1 MGSELARADERIQVI
16 CEKIRVETVK
26 PAQEQAHEIIE
37 QAKKEAE
44 RIRNRAREEME
55 RAEREFREHLEGEK
69 RIFYAS
75 LEQGGRQ
82 AFALL
87 KQKIER
93 ALFNPALSTWVR
105 SELGGIDSQVTLIQV
120 LIEAIRKEGT
130 QTDLAVTVADHFSVS
145 EINAKLGASIL
156 ATLKDHSVELGDIGG
171 GARVRLVDDK
181 MVIDVSDKVLE
192 EVVASFIRRDFRQ
205 LLFAPT
211 KS

>member
-1 MGSELARADERIQVI
+1 MENELARADERIKVI
-16 CEKIRVETVK
+16 CEKIRIETVK
-26 PAQEQAHEIIE
+26 PAQEQAQEIVE
-37 QAKKEAE
+37 QARKEAE
-44 RIRNRAREEME
+44 RIREQAQKEREE
-55 RAEREFREHLEGEK
+55 AEREFREYLETEK

-82 AFALL
+82 VFALL

-93 ALFNPALSTWVR
+93 ALFNPALSKWVQG
-105 SELGGIDSQVTLIQV
+105 ELGEIDSQVTLIQV

-130 QTDLAVTVADHFSVS
+130 KTDLAVTVSNHFSTD
-145 EINAKLGASIL
+145 EINAKLAASIL

-171 GARVRLVDDK
+171 GARVRLVEDK

-192 EVVASFIRRDFRQ
+192 EVIASFVRKDFRQ
-205 LLFAPT
+205 LLFAPK